1 MNKLYVIT
9 GGPGVGK
16 TTLLN
21 ALAAD
26 GVAIVAEVARA
37 IIKEQLT
44 IGGDALPWKDKARYT
59 GLMLVASIR
68 DYKRVVERQPKG
80 IHFFDRSVLD
90 AVCYAEMT
98 GYSISPSLMKEALAC
113 RYHPAIFILPPWRK
127 IYETDT
133 ERKQTWEEARYTY
146 RQLKIVY
153 QRYGYEI
160 IDVPRGN
167 LEKRK
172 KFVSELLLSERFLG

>member
-26 GVAIVAEVARA
+26 GVTIVTEVARA
-37 IIKEQLT
+37 IIKEQLAA
-44 IGGDALPWKDKARYT
+44 GGDALPWKNKARYT
-59 GLMLVASIR
+59 DLMLVASIR
-68 DYKRVVERQPKG
+68 DYKRAVERQPKG
-80 IHFFDRSVLD
+80 IHFFDRSVVD
-90 AVCYAEMT
+90 AICYAEMI
-98 GYSISPSLMKEALAC
+98 GYSISPSVVKEASAC
-113 RYHPAIFILPPWRK
+113 QYHPTIFILPPWRE

-133 ERKQTWEEARYTY
+133 ERKQTWEEATYTY
-146 RQLKIVY
+146 GQLKIVY

-160 IDVPRGN
+160 IDVPKGSV
-167 LEKRK
+167 EKRK
-172 KFVSELLLSERFLG
+172 KFVNEIISSD